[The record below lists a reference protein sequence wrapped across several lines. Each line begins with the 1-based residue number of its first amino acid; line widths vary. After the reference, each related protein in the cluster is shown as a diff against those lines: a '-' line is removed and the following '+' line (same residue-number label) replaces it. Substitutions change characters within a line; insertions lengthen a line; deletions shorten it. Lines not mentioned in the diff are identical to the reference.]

1 MACGG
6 ENTVRIS
13 IWKWLCLVATLLRG
27 KVFFEHTVFLAVR
40 PGFSDL
46 GRRATVG
53 ATSLV
58 FDPPNALLEPRSSC
72 APVSRAALFRNPGS
86 RCTRIQPDH
95 CAAMSCVDVLSTTGA
110 EGQLS
115 WVFSEA
121 RRRDRPSAG
130 DYS

>member
-58 FDPPNALLEPRSSC
+58 FDLRNALLEPRSSC
-72 APVSRAALFRNPGS
+72 ALVSRAALFRNPGS
-86 RCTRIQPDH
+86 RCTRIQSDH
-95 CAAMSCVDVLSTTGA
+95 CAAMSCVDERNQTSKQDSIST
-110 EGQLS
+110 S
-115 WVFSEA
+115 S
-121 RRRDRPSAG
+121 
-130 DYS
+130 